1 MTSFA
6 PIVYSC
12 VCVRCRI
19 KHASVAK
26 VKGNHGTLYEHAPST
41 SDSLVSDVPTLLSFS
56 DCTHKLYN
64 FTHCPRRISGIFNVI
79 ANNLHRIDWT
89 GQVRYWTQSLLW
101 TCCLLASKERYI
113 SCLTKSVC
121 LWVSQVKGS
130 NCFAWSPLHEYRAG
144 ADSLTSA
151 HILQQNNDGG
161 NGIIFLSASHLHS
174 VIILPKNFVKFFFS
188 H

>member
-1 MTSFA
+1 MGHYTSM
-6 PIVYSC
+6 P
-12 VCVRCRI
+12 
-19 KHASVAK
+19 
-26 VKGNHGTLYEHAPST
+26 PST
-41 SDSLVSDVPTLLSFS
+41 SDSLVSHVPTLLSFS

-64 FTHCPRRISGIFNVI
+64 FTHCPKRISGIFNVI

-101 TCCLLASKERYI
+101 TCCLLASKEQYI
-113 SCLTKSVC
+113 FCLTKSVC

-151 HILQQNNDGG
+151 HIWQQNNDGG
-161 NGIIFLSASHLHS
+161 NGIIFVCLTFAFGNNSSEEFRQ
-174 VIILPKNFVKFFFS
+174 ILFQSLIYFRGT
-188 H
+188 